1 MEALLFVLICLG
13 AVIALALWRVPLWS
27 WAVFVGAA
35 TLVIQTGYAFGPM
48 GGISFTKL
56 LGWLPTIVLGVL
68 AHRPF
73 RRQIITTPVYNF
85 MKKIMPPVSATERE
99 ALEAGTVGFD
109 AELFSGEPNWN
120 RLRTLR
126 GMELTEDERNF
137 LDGPTEELCR
147 MADDWQIRA
156 RGRDIPQEIW
166 DFVKAKGFL
175 GMLISK
181 EYGGLGFSA
190 QAQSLIIGKIASRS
204 PDVAVIVMV
213 PNSLGPGELIE
224 KFGTDEQQERYLPG
238 LARGDEI
245 PCFALTGPYAGS
257 DAVSMR
263 DIGVVCKGHHN
274 GEEVIGIRLSWDKRY
289 ITLSTNATI
298 LGLAFQLFDP
308 ENLLGKG
315 EKLGITVALIPTNHP
330 GVRIGDRR
338 HLPCGNAFPNG
349 PTWGEDVFIPAEW
362 IVGGPDR
369 AGQGWRMLMSCLAAG
384 RAISLP
390 ASATAAAKTMLR
402 TSTAYA
408 RIRSQ
413 FHIPIGRM
421 EGIEAPLARI
431 IEAAYLLES
440 ARAVTAAMVTAGDKP
455 AVISAIMKYK
465 CTEWGRLAVND
476 AMDIHGGK
484 GICDGPSNY
493 LQAAYQAIPVSIT
506 VEGANI
512 LTRSLMVIA
521 QGALRSHP
529 WLYKEVQALQS
540 ENHEEGFQAFE
551 EAFEGHVGFSLANMA
566 GAFFHNVTFGL
577 FGHAPSTR
585 HTGFL
590 YKQLWR
596 ASRNFALV
604 TDVTVALLGGGLK
617 TKQHITGRLADALA
631 EMYMLSCMLKRFE
644 DDGEQPRDLAVLNYC
659 AKNALSRFYAAL
671 DAVLHNFPNS
681 LVGFGL
687 RILVFPFGNRARPA
701 KDAAAKTIV
710 RTMLEPGA
718 IRDALTRD
726 IYINHNEQDA
736 TGVLEAALAK
746 VMETNEAAAKLER
759 AVREDK
765 IRRFL
770 GLDFIGEAVSAGII
784 SEEEATGLR
793 EREALVSK
801 VVAVDH
807 FDVAEVTGIGACVND
822 SPIGHNSR
830 AVEAPA
836 SQPVAA
842 LAVAPSPV
850 SAVQEA
856 ETPKAQ
862 PQSDTPAEP
871 PQTEAPADKIT
882 AANPEGNTNNPGTQ
896 QANEENGDDENVA

>member
-1 MEALLFVLICLG
+1 VVDRI
-13 AVIALALWRVPLWS
+13 
-27 WAVFVGAA
+27 
-35 TLVIQTGYAFGPM
+35 
-48 GGISFTKL
+48 
-56 LGWLPTIVLGVL
+56 
-68 AHRPF
+68 
-73 RRQIITTPVYNF
+73 
-85 MKKIMPPVSATERE
+85 
-99 ALEAGTVGFD
+99 
-109 AELFSGEPNWN
+109 
-120 RLRTLR
+120 
-126 GMELTEDERNF
+126 F

-156 RGRDIPQEIW
+156 KDRDIPKEIW

-181 EYGGLGFSA
+181 EHGGLGFSA
-190 QAQSLIIGKIASRS
+190 QAQSLIIGKIAARS

-224 KFGTDEQQERYLPG
+224 KFGTEEQKERYLPS

-263 DIGVVCKGHHN
+263 DIGTVCKGHHN
-274 GEEVIGIRLSWDKRY
+274 GQEVVGIRLSWDKRY

-315 EKLGITVALIPTNHP
+315 ETLGITVALIPTNHP
-330 GVRIGDRR
+330 GVQIGDRR

-349 PTWGEDVFIPAEW
+349 PTWGEDVFIPAAW
-362 IVGGPDR
+362 IVGGPSR

-390 ASATAAAKTMLR
+390 ATATAASKMMLR
-402 TSTAYA
+402 TSSAYA

-413 FHIPIGRM
+413 FHLPIGRM

-431 IEAAYLLES
+431 VEAAYLLES
-440 ARAVTAAMVTAGDKP
+440 ARSVTAAMVSGGDKP

-465 CTEWGRLAVND
+465 CTEWGRQAVND

-540 ENHEEGFQAFE
+540 WNDEEGFLAFE
-551 EAFEGHVGFSLANMA
+551 EAFEGHFGFTLANMA
-566 GAFFHNVTFGL
+566 GAFFHNITFGL
-577 FGHAPSTR
+577 LANAPTAR
-585 HTGFL
+585 HTAYL
-590 YKQLWR
+590 YKQLAR

-604 TDVTVALLGGGLK
+604 TDLTVALLGGGLK

-644 DDGEQPRDLAVLNYC
+644 DDGEQPRDLHILDYC
-659 AKNALSRFYAAL
+659 AKNALARFYAAL
-671 DAVLHNFPNS
+671 DAVLHNFPNPVAG
-681 LVGFGL
+681 LGL
-687 RILVFPFGNRARPA
+687 RLLVFPFGNRARPA
-701 KDAAAKTIV
+701 KDTAAKNIV
-710 RTMLEPGA
+710 RSVLEPGA
-718 IRDALTRD
+718 IRDELTRELFISHD
-726 IYINHNEQDA
+726 QQDA
-736 TGVLEAALAK
+736 TGVLEAAFAK
-746 VMETNEAAAKLER
+746 VMETHEAAAKLER

-765 IRRFL
+765 VRRLL
-770 GLDFIGEAVSAGII
+770 GIDFIGEAVSAGII
-784 SEEEATGLR
+784 TEEEAVALR
-793 EREALVSK
+793 EREALVAK
-801 VVAVDH
+801 VIAVDH
-807 FDVAEVTGIGACVND
+807 FDVSEISGIGMSA
-822 SPIGHNSR
+822 IGHNSR
-830 AVEAPA
+830 LAEA
-836 SQPVAA
+836 
-842 LAVAPSPV
+842 
-850 SAVQEA
+850 SAG
-856 ETPKAQ
+856 
-862 PQSDTPAEP
+862 QS
-871 PQTEAPADKIT
+871 QTEAPADRPQTESPAKQPS
-882 AANPEGNTNNPGTQ
+882 AGSPGTTTG
-896 QANEENGDDENVA
+896 E